1 MGRLRKFISSDRA
14 FKFML
19 LEAFFYL
26 GWARILKAIPFAKV
40 APSLGKAMRETS
52 YTTAREDEELIHT
65 IARSIRIMSR
75 YTLWES
81 KCLVMAIACMKMLE
95 KRRVE
100 STLYLGTMK
109 NGSGKLSA
117 HAWLRTGPYYVTGAE
132 IMERYTVVG
141 IFGKSLADKKVRGE

>member
-1 MGRLRKFISSDRA
+1 MERLRKFMASDRA
-14 FKFML
+14 FKLML
-19 LEAFFYL
+19 LEAFLYL

-40 APSLGKAMRETS
+40 APSLGKAMKETS
-52 YTTAREDEELIHT
+52 YTIDQEDELLIHT

-95 KRRVE
+95 KRRIE

-109 NGSGKLSA
+109 NDNGKLSA

-132 IMERYTVVG
+132 QMKRYTVVG
-141 IFGKSLADKKVRGE
+141 IFGKVLGG

>member
-1 MGRLRKFISSDRA
+1 MSRFRKFLASDRA
-14 FKFML
+14 FKLML

-40 APSLGKAMRETS
+40 APSLGSSMKETS
-52 YTTAREDEELIHT
+52 FTTAPEDEEIIHK
-65 IARSIRIMSR
+65 IGRSIRIMSR

-109 NGSGKLSA
+109 NDNGKLSA

-132 IMERYTVVG
+132 IMNRYTVVG
-141 IFGKSLADKKVRGE
+141 VFGKVPGR